1 MIENDIIDLNGSN
14 GILLAGCSGVSVVYC
29 TIEANG
35 AWGILDA
42 GSSDYEAYNTLAN
55 NIDGSIG
62 Y

>member
-1 MIENDIIDLNGSN
+1 VIF
-14 GILLAGCSGVSVVYC
+14 C

-42 GSSDYEAYNTLAN
+42 GTNDYLAYNTIVN
-55 NIDGSIG
+55 NVDGSIG